1 MHTRCTHDAHTMH
14 TMHTRCTHD
23 AHTMRTRCA
32 HDAHAK
38 NAAHTMHTRHIM
50 HTVTTHELVTMHIIH
65 WATRPGGGQSE
76 IYFLTFLE
84 LVSRIRNEGPWVW
97 LDYRHDRCPFST
109 HIVAPCFLTFSHRVR
124 FKTFEGGFDAPRFL
138 SSELFVGIRVDRV
151 RS

>member
-1 MHTRCTHDAHTMH
+1 VTAAYSGALHVKCDILSQRTYVNIVKSLTLGYKTR
-14 TMHTRCTHD
+14 
-23 AHTMRTRCA
+23 
-32 HDAHAK
+32 
-38 NAAHTMHTRHIM
+38 
-50 HTVTTHELVTMHIIH
+50 
-65 WATRPGGGQSE
+65 GGQSE

-97 LDYRHDRCPFST
+97 LDYRQDRCLFST

-151 RS
+151 RSAPHPGAR

>member
-1 MHTRCTHDAHTMH
+1 MTRSHTPSCAFSIKTRQIHAPAHFQPY
-14 TMHTRCTHD
+14 TR
-23 AHTMRTRCA
+23 
-32 HDAHAK
+32 
-38 NAAHTMHTRHIM
+38 
-50 HTVTTHELVTMHIIH
+50 V
-65 WATRPGGGQSE
+65 TRPGLALGYKTRGGQSE

-97 LDYRHDRCPFST
+97 LDYRQDRCLFST

-151 RS
+151 RSAPHPGAR

>member
-1 MHTRCTHDAHTMH
+1 MYQAFTPAPAGTHNNAQGVSGFTPPGYKTR
-14 TMHTRCTHD
+14 
-23 AHTMRTRCA
+23 
-32 HDAHAK
+32 
-38 NAAHTMHTRHIM
+38 
-50 HTVTTHELVTMHIIH
+50 
-65 WATRPGGGQSE
+65 GGQSE

-97 LDYRHDRCPFST
+97 LDYRQDRCLFST

-151 RS
+151 RSAPHPGAR

>member
-1 MHTRCTHDAHTMH
+1 MCIYPVFAAPTRLHSQNAFTAGTVGDCRAIVTPGYK
-14 TMHTRCTHD
+14 TR
-23 AHTMRTRCA
+23 
-32 HDAHAK
+32 
-38 NAAHTMHTRHIM
+38 
-50 HTVTTHELVTMHIIH
+50 
-65 WATRPGGGQSE
+65 GGQSE

-97 LDYRHDRCPFST
+97 LDYRQDRCLFST

-151 RS
+151 RSAPHPGAR